1 MRMMRTVGCQTCSM
15 IILVFLVLTVV
26 ALPRVSRAAAGD
38 AENLAAKPEPP
49 TVEQTVIERIESSPT
64 PRGHMVTIVGSRPL
78 HYKVFNLADPPRLL
92 LTFASARLGPMVQP
106 MLLEASDIV
115 GIFPSQTEN
124 GEVKLEIGLKKNL
137 TPDIVAE
144 GHRIVITIAQ
154 SNPSASFL
162 PEAQGVETS
171 VMEMQTT
178 VQIKGIGPGP
188 KPKVYKLLNPPRIV
202 MDLAGFKGPANSKT
216 DHVTSPEV
224 KSVTLAADR
233 EKTRLIVTLK
243 SPDIRYELTSIQG
256 LPALILSQPRINA
269 DPTPGQA
276 SQVEDV
282 SFERDG
288 NNALIHIAT
297 SLRKSGIQT
306 SRVDADLKLLLPN
319 MQLPQRLS
327 RRMDVTQFASPV
339 NAIDTYAKN
348 NAVHLTVRLA
358 HPAALHEVVE
368 TPREILIRVR
378 PQKALETDKGNQ
390 KFEYTGKKISMDFK
404 DINIHNALKLI
415 ADVSQLNIILAD
427 TVTGNLTMRLVEVP
441 WDQALDLIL
450 AAKGLGKEVQG
461 NVVRIAPLTEIQTA
475 ADAKRKTL
483 ASQQQLEPF
492 VTELIPVSF
501 ANAADIVTL
510 LKEGVNNE
518 QQNTRLLSAGGSVSL
533 DTRTS
538 TLIIKDIPNNI
549 ANIRELIAKLD
560 KPTAQVLIE
569 ARIVWINRSSG
580 NSLGISWGAAFKPK
594 ANSTFGIAD
603 TADNAS
609 TVYQATS
616 SSAVMAKSTMVNLG
630 GTASAPGK
638 IGFHMGTLSPL
649 LDLDVELAALE
660 TSNKAKTIS
669 SPRILTMDNQ
679 QASITQGTK
688 VPYQTQSSS
697 GGTTTQFVDAS
708 LNLQV
713 TPHVTPNGY
722 ISLKVTVT
730 DNSVGSFAAGS
741 TPPINT
747 REVTTQALVMNSET
761 IVLGGIFTKSDTVDN
776 SSIPGFSKIPVLG
789 DMLFKSNT
797 ETDGQSELLI
807 FITPRVA
814 QSGAS

>member
-1 MRMMRTVGCQTCSM
+1 MRMMRTVSYPTCSM
-15 IILVFLVLTVV
+15 IILVFLVLAIVS
-26 ALPRVSRAAAGD
+26 LPRIGK
-38 AENLAAKPEPP
+38 AEDNPVPPP
-49 TVEQTVIERIESSPT
+49 TVEKTLIERIESSPT
-64 PRGHMVTIVGSRPL
+64 SNGQMFTVVGTHPL
-78 HYKVFNLADPPRLL
+78 QYKVFNLADPPRLL
-92 LTFASARLGPMVQP
+92 MTIAHASLGPMVQP
-106 MLLEASDIV
+106 MLLETSDIV
-115 GIFPSQTEN
+115 GLFPSQSDN
-124 GEVKLEIGLKKNL
+124 GEVRLEVSLKKNI
-137 TPDIVAE
+137 TPDIAAE
-144 GHRIVITIAQ
+144 GNRIVITIPQ
-154 SNPSASFL
+154 SNQARPFL

-171 VMEMQTT
+171 IMEMQTT
-178 VQIKGIGPGP
+178 VRIKGIGPGP

-202 MDLAGFKGPANSKT
+202 MDLAGFKGPASSKT
-216 DHVTSPEV
+216 EQITSPEV
-224 KSVTLAADR
+224 KSVTLAANG
-233 EKTRLIVTLK
+233 EKSRLIVTLK
-243 SPDIRYELTSIQG
+243 NPDVRYELTTIQD
-256 LPALILSQPRINA
+256 LPALVLSQPRLNT
-269 DPTPGQA
+269 DPIPGQS
-276 SQVEDV
+276 SQVEEV
-282 SFERDG
+282 GFERDG
-288 NNALIHIAT
+288 DNALIRIAT
-297 SLRKSGIQT
+297 SLRKSGIQS
-306 SRVDADLKLLLPN
+306 SRVDADIKLLLPN
-319 MQLPQRLS
+319 MQLPQRLI

-339 NAIDTYAKN
+339 NAIDTFAKGN
-348 NAVHLTVRLA
+348 TVHLTVRLA
-358 HPAALHEVVE
+358 NPSAQHEIIE
-368 TPREILIRVR
+368 TPREILVRVR
-378 PQKALETDKGNQ
+378 PQRTLETDRGNQ
-390 KFEYTGKKISMDFK
+390 KFDYNGKKISMDFK

-415 ADVSQLNIILAD
+415 ADVSGLNIILAD

-533 DTRTS
+533 DARTS

-549 ANIRELIAKLD
+549 AAIRELIAKLD

-569 ARIVWINRSSG
+569 ARIVWINRTSG

-594 ANSTFGIAD
+594 SNSTFGVAD

-616 SSAVMAKSTMVNLG
+616 SSSVMAKSTMVNLG
-630 GTASAPGK
+630 GSASAPGK

-688 VPYQTQSSS
+688 IPYQTQSSS

-761 IVLGGIFTKSDTVDN
+761 IVLGGIFTKNDTLDT
-776 SSIPGFSKIPVLG
+776 SSIPGFSKIPVIG